1 MRIISKQIHIEASG
15 NEHCAVPSR
24 KESLL
29 LLLSLYDIAD
39 FTHTGCSSAEL
50 LVGRPS
56 MLSYQA
62 SQGRLATP
70 AAGESLN

>member
-1 MRIISKQIHIEASG
+1 MISKQIHIQVG
-15 NEHCAVPSR
+15 DDEHCAVPSR
-24 KESLL
+24 KKSLL

-39 FTHTGCSSAEL
+39 FTHTDCGSAEL
-50 LVGRPS
+50 LVGRSS